1 MKKRVKS
8 SNVFGE
14 KQKLII
20 AKILINLRE
29 LNFLTQT
36 DIAKHLHLYLSPSTI
51 SHYEKG
57 LTVPPTEV
65 VYRLADF
72 YNVTTDYIL
81 GKSASR
87 TNLNDTYAIK
97 LTNKMTI
104 GDAVEIMAKMD
115 NAEREH
121 LAYFIEVIGKSKK

>member
-1 MKKRVKS
+1 MKKQVKS

-14 KQKLII
+14 KQKRII
-20 AKILINLRE
+20 AKTLINLRE

-36 DIAKHLHLYLSPSTI
+36 DIAKQLHLSSSTI

-65 VYRLADF
+65 VYRLAEF
-72 YNVTTDYIL
+72 YNVTTD
-81 GKSASR
+81 
-87 TNLNDTYAIK
+87 YAIK

>member
-1 MKKRVKS
+1 MKKQVKS

-36 DIAKHLHLYLSPSTI
+36 DIAKHLHLSPITI

-81 GKSASR
+81 GKSASK
-87 TNLNDTYAIK
+87 TNLNETYAIK

-104 GDAVEIMAKMD
+104 GDAVEIITKMND
-115 NAEREH
+115 TEREH
-121 LAYFIEVIGKSKK
+121 LAYFIEMIGKSKD

>member
-14 KQKLII
+14 KQKLVISQT
-20 AKILINLRE
+20 LINLRE
-29 LNFLTQT
+29 LNFLTQK
-36 DIAKHLHLYLSPSTI
+36 DIAKYLHLTSSTI

-65 VYRLADF
+65 LYRLADF

-81 GKSASR
+81 GRSASKLD
-87 TNLNDTYAIK
+87 LNETYVMK

-104 GDAVEIMAKMD
+104 GDAVEIISKMD
-115 NAEREH
+115 DIEREH
-121 LAYFIEVIGKSKK
+121 LAYFIELIGKTKK

>member
-1 MKKRVKS
+1 MKKQVKS

-14 KQKLII
+14 KQKRII
-20 AKILINLRE
+20 AKTLINLRE

-36 DIAKHLHLYLSPSTI
+36 DIAKHLHLSPSTI

-57 LTVPPTEV
+57 LTVPPTEG

>member
-8 SNVFGE
+8 SNIFGE
-14 KQKLII
+14 KQKLVISQT
-20 AKILINLRE
+20 LINLRE
-29 LNFLTQT
+29 LNFLTQK
-36 DIAKHLHLYLSPSTI
+36 DIAKYLHLTSSTI

-65 VYRLADF
+65 LYRLADF

-81 GKSASR
+81 GRSASKSD
-87 TNLNDTYAIK
+87 LNETYVMK

-104 GDAVEIMAKMD
+104 GDAVEIISKMD
-115 NAEREH
+115 NIEREH
-121 LAYFIEVIGKSKK
+121 LAYFIELIEKTKK

>member
-8 SNVFGE
+8 SNVLGE

-36 DIAKHLHLYLSPSTI
+36 DIAKHLHLSPSTI

-81 GKSASR
+81 GKSASK
-87 TNLNDTYAIK
+87 TNLNETM
-97 LTNKMTI
+97 L
-104 GDAVEIMAKMD
+104 
-115 NAEREH
+115 
-121 LAYFIEVIGKSKK
+121 

>member
-1 MKKRVKS
+1 MKKQVKS

-14 KQKLII
+14 KQKRII
-20 AKILINLRE
+20 AKTLINLRE
-29 LNFLTQT
+29 LN
-36 DIAKHLHLYLSPSTI
+36 
-51 SHYEKG
+51 
-57 LTVPPTEV
+57 EV
-65 VYRLADF
+65 VYRLAEF

-81 GKSASR
+81 GKSASK
-87 TNLNDTYAIK
+87 TNLNETYAIK

>member
-36 DIAKHLHLYLSPSTI
+36 DIAKHLHLSPSTI
-51 SHYEKG
+51 SH
-57 LTVPPTEV
+57 
-65 VYRLADF
+65 
-72 YNVTTDYIL
+72 
-81 GKSASR
+81 
-87 TNLNDTYAIK
+87 
-97 LTNKMTI
+97 
-104 GDAVEIMAKMD
+104 
-115 NAEREH
+115 
-121 LAYFIEVIGKSKK
+121 

>member
-1 MKKRVKS
+1 MKKQVKS

-14 KQKLII
+14 KQKRII
-20 AKILINLRE
+20 AKTLINLRE
-29 LNFLTQT
+29 LNFLTKT
-36 DIAKHLHLYLSPSTI
+36 DIAKQLHLSSSTI

-65 VYRLADF
+65 VYRLAEF

-81 GKSASR
+81 GKSASK
-87 TNLNDTYAIK
+87 TNLNETYAIK

-104 GDAVEIMAKMD
+104 GDAVEIITKMND
-115 NAEREH
+115 TEREH
-121 LAYFIEVIGKSKK
+121 LAYFIEMIGKSKD

>member
-8 SNVFGE
+8 SNVLGE

-36 DIAKHLHLYLSPSTI
+36 DIAKHLHLSPSTI

-65 VYRLADF
+65 VYRLAEF

-81 GKSASR
+81 GKSASK
-87 TNLNDTYAIK
+87 TNLNETYAIK

-104 GDAVEIMAKMD
+104 GDAVEIITKMND
-115 NAEREH
+115 TEREH

>member
-1 MKKRVKS
+1 M
-8 SNVFGE
+8 
-14 KQKLII
+14 
-20 AKILINLRE
+20 INLRE

-36 DIAKHLHLYLSPSTI
+36 DIAKHLHLSPSTI

-104 GDAVEIMAKMD
+104 GDAVEIIIQFRTLNLYQGSFLFYHNKTA
-115 NAEREH
+115 RSSI
-121 LAYFIEVIGKSKK
+121 LC